1 MPRRRNTSPRTGKSL
16 LEGVFGRAR
25 LARQAQEWSALY
37 AWHRLAGERLTR
49 HTRAEKVLGRTLLVR
64 VATSAWAN
72 ELTYLRADL
81 LERLQRDPGA
91 AFVNE
96 LRFTVGPLDGLPEW
110 SDPEPPPVPAAAPG
124 PAIDAGRVAEA
135 LLSVTD
141 PELRA
146 GLAELF
152 ARSQARG

>member
-1 MPRRRNTSPRTGKSL
+1 MPRRKNTSPRTGKSL
-16 LEGVFGRAR
+16 LDGIFGRVR
-25 LARQAQEWSALY
+25 LAREAQEWSALY
-37 AWHRLAGERLTR
+37 AWYRLAGERLSR

-81 LERLQRDPGA
+81 LARLRLDPGA
-91 AFVNE
+91 AVVNE
-96 LRFTVGPLDGLPEW
+96 LRFTVGPLEGLPEW
-110 SDPEPPPVPAAAPG
+110 SDPEPAPPPPPVSPPAV
-124 PAIDAGRVAEA
+124 DAGRVAEA
-135 LLSVTD
+135 LLAVAD